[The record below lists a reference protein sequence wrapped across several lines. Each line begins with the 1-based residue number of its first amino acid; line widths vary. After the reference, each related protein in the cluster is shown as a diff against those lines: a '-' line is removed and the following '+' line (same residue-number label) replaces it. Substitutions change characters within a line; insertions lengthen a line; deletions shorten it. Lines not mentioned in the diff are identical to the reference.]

1 MVKPMKWTPDLVERF
16 WDGVSQTRLSQLSFS
31 KHNSEYLID
40 LIKDHLKTNGRH
52 LDFGAGTGDLAGA
65 LVERGY
71 ATAAYEPVGA
81 RSSRIPVEVSN
92 HHNFLGLIH
101 DAGSE

>member
-40 LIKDHLKTNGRH
+40 LIKDHLKTN
-52 LDFGAGTGDLAGA
+52 
-65 LVERGY
+65 
-71 ATAAYEPVGA
+71 
-81 RSSRIPVEVSN
+81 
-92 HHNFLGLIH
+92 
-101 DAGSE
+101 